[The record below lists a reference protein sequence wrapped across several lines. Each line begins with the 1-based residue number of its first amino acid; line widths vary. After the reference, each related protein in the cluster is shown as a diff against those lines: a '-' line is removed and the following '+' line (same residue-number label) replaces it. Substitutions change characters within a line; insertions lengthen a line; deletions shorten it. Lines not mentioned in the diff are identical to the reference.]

1 LTYPIEEIG
10 PDETIDEDDI
20 EVTEGVISKGHSLL
34 IGFHSDHDLSDE
46 IVVEIWWDSGWDI
59 RLWRQGIVLMQENM

>member
-20 EVTEGVISKGHSLL
+20 EVTEGVISKGHLLL

-46 IVVEIWWDSGWDI
+46 IVVEI
-59 RLWRQGIVLMQENM
+59 